1 MSNHTIDLRLEEKSR
16 SCQAGNAEVWHPNL
30 YGFVVHYCIL
40 HCIVSLLQ
48 FLFVFLLCFYCFYCT
63 VHFVMSSLRHP
74 PAAWPAVRF
83 GKTLNNDAAML
94 FGLTSATLKLSTRP
108 NFKRELGITSL
119 SESDPVGH
127 YDYVIKSTMQ
137 KYHAFEVM
145 RATRKDASLHVH
157 AAP

>member
-1 MSNHTIDLRLEEKSR
+1 
-16 SCQAGNAEVWHPNL
+16 
-30 YGFVVHYCIL
+30 
-40 HCIVSLLQ
+40 
-48 FLFVFLLCFYCFYCT
+48 
-63 VHFVMSSLRHP
+63 MSSLGHP
-74 PAAWPAVRF
+74 PAAWSAVRF